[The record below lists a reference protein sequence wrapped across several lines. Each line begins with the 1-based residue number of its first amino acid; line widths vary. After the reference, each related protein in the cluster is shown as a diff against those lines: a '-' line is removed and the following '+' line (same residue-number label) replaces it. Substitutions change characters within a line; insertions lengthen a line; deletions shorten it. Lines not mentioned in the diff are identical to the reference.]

1 MVGLRGFNR
10 AIALR
15 SAKRRLKGYI
25 ALTKMFD
32 PRKTTFVYAYYAL
45 CGSQLASFTQYP
57 FMNSLLAMLS
67 NLLAICGI
75 YTLND
80 IYDLKEDRI
89 NAPYRPL
96 PSGLVTMREASVLV
110 VVYFAL
116 SLALAFLVG
125 SVTFFLDILL
135 CILGIA
141 YSVPPIRLKRM
152 IFSYS
157 IVGSGFFLSTLMGAT
172 VAIPTFKAV
181 YLASIIFLMVT
192 GLLPIK
198 DFRTMEGDKAVGIR
212 TLPLRIGKR
221 RTAKL
226 MAPTSFIVVGMV
238 IIAPFIFMF
247 NYLFFIFVPPCAF
260 LILFATFH
268 LLKNPEGDISIPFHM
283 LQAGAFLLP
292 LGFTVGS
299 IAL

>member
-1 MVGLRGFNR
+1 N
-10 AIALR
+10 AI
-15 SAKRRLKGYI
+15 
-25 ALTKMFD
+25 
-32 PRKTTFVYAYYAL
+32 
-45 CGSQLASFTQYP
+45 
-57 FMNSLLAMLS
+57 LAMLS

-80 IYDLKEDRI
+80 IYDLQEDRI

-96 PSGLVTMREASVLV
+96 PSGLVTLREAYALV
-110 VVYFAL
+110 VVYFAW
-116 SLALAFLVG
+116 SLALSVLVG
-125 SVTFFLDILL
+125 PVTFFLDILL
-135 CILGIA
+135 CSLGIA

-157 IVGSGFFLSTLMGAT
+157 IVGSGFFLSTLMGST
-172 VAIPTFKAV
+172 VAIPTFKAL

-198 DFRTMEGDKAVGIR
+198 DFETMEGDKAAGIR
-212 TLPLRIGKR
+212 TLPLRIGRR
-221 RTAKL
+221 RTAKI

-238 IIAPFIFMF
+238 IIAPSIFMF
-247 NYLFFIFVPPCAF
+247 NYLFFLLVPFCAF
-260 LILFATFH
+260 LILFGTFY
-268 LLKNPEGDISIPFHM
+268 LLKKPEGDISIPFHI